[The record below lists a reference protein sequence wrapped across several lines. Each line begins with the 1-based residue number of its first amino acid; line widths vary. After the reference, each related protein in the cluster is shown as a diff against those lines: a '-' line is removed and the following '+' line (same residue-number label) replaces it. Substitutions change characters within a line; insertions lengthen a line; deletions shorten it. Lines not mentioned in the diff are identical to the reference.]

1 MFFENAELD
10 PTQHRLEVGC
20 LDTVGEYNTPV
31 RQGDPWPNC
40 TQTGEHL
47 VIIFCFIINT
57 AVLCGA
63 PPEPTVNG
71 SRVWIDLD
79 YSDDSI
85 EVISKRKI
93 LLHNIIINKP
103 GRNMPPSLFIRKLS
117 LKPK

>member
-10 PTQHRLEVGC
+10 PTQHRIEVGC

-40 TQTGEHL
+40 TQTGEDG
-47 VIIFCFIINT
+47 IIIYCFYMNT

-85 EVISKRKI
+85 EVISIRNI
-93 LLHNIIINKP
+93 LLRLIVYNSI
-103 GRNMPPSLFIRKLS
+103 
-117 LKPK
+117 

>member
-10 PTQHRLEVGC
+10 PTQYMIEVGC

-31 RQGDPWPNC
+31 RQGDLWPNC
-40 TQTGEHL
+40 TQTGEDG
-47 VIIFCFIINT
+47 IILKLFFMNI

-93 LLHNIIINKP
+93 LLKLII
-103 GRNMPPSLFIRKLS
+103 
-117 LKPK
+117 